1 MTPINQAVGVTLAG
15 FGWRAP
21 AASNPIL
28 DNITLDILPGEA
40 ILITGHS
47 GSGKTTLAH
56 AIAGLLDEEDG
67 EAMGSLDIGGQPAR
81 ALWGKVG
88 LVLQQPDD
96 QTILHRVAD
105 DVAFGLENIGLDPK
119 LMPSR
124 ISEALGQVGL
134 NRPPDFSTEHLSG
147 GQRQRLALAGAL
159 AMRPAILVL
168 DEPLQALDSEGK
180 KQVLDAVAML
190 REATSLT
197 LVVVDHEPSYWLA
210 TVDRVVT
217 LESGR
222 MVSIRDAADVVRT
235 PRTEMVAPTA
245 EPRPPGQSDTV
256 LRAVDLVI
264 GHAGVALPGNHT
276 LAVARGDIVAITGPN
291 AAGKTTLALTLAGL
305 LPGVSGTVTGQHLT
319 PGTGSVDRSRTVA
332 YVPQNPS
339 HHHLESSVGS
349 DIQATPLVQG
359 RGSDE
364 AEAIAT
370 KWAVR
375 LGISHLWERHPQGLS
390 GGEKRR
396 VAIAAA
402 LSQNPDLII
411 FDEPTQSLDDVSW
424 VAFVDLV
431 QEIAREGVAVIIVT
445 HDVDCV
451 RAVGARPYRLDAQK
465 PDIHPPAREV
475 PKASWLANANP
486 VALIAASGVVALGL
500 IITLDVVSA
509 LVAVLL
515 ISGAA
520 FFTKLPPAHVA
531 KRLIPIG
538 LAAFFSGI
546 TIALYGRE
554 AGEVFFAWGL
564 VVVSEG
570 SIELAIATTL
580 RIIAIA
586 TPAVVLFTG
595 IDATRLADGLSQLW
609 RLPERFVIGALA
621 GIRLV
626 QLLGGDY
633 TMLRRT
639 RQSRGLGD
647 VAWWRRI
654 FTDVFTLLV
663 VALRRADTLA
673 LAMEAR
679 GFGSDVPRS
688 HFRPSVWRPGDTVIV
703 AVAALIAVVA
713 VGAAVVT
720 GEFNAILG

>member
-1 MTPINQAVGVTLAG
+1 MTTLDQAAGVTLAG
-15 FGWRAP
+15 FGWLAP
-21 AASNPIL
+21 GAIEPIL
-28 DNITLDILPGEA
+28 DDITLDIHPGEA

-67 EAMGSLDIGGQPAR
+67 EARGLLDIAGQPAK
-81 ALWGKVG
+81 ALPGKVG

-105 DVAFGLENIGLDPK
+105 DIVFGLENCGLHPE
-119 LMPSR
+119 LMPAR

-134 NRPPDFSTEHLSG
+134 NLPPESSTEHLSG

-159 AMRPAILVL
+159 AMRPSILVL

-180 KQVLDAVAML
+180 KQVLDAVTML
-190 REATSLT
+190 RENRSLT
-197 LVVVDHEPSYWLA
+197 LVVVDHEPSYWLS

-217 LESGR
+217 LKSGR
-222 MVSIRDAADVVRT
+222 LVSIQNAAGVVRT
-235 PRTEMVAPTA
+235 PRAEMVTPST
-245 EPRPPGQSDTV
+245 ESPPRLVSDTV

-264 GHAGVALPGNHT
+264 GHAGIALPGSHN
-276 LAVARGDIVAITGPN
+276 LGVARGDIVAITGPN
-291 AAGKTTLALTLAGL
+291 AAGKTTLALTLAGM
-305 LPGVSGTVTGQHLT
+305 LPRVSGTLTAPHLT
-319 PGTGSVDRSRTVA
+319 TGTGSVSRSRTVA
-332 YVPQNPS
+332 FVPQNPS
-339 HHHLESSVGS
+339 HHHLESAVGK
-349 DIQATPLVQG
+349 DIQASPLAQG
-359 RGSDE
+359 RGAEE

-375 LGISHLWERHPQGLS
+375 LGIAHLWNRHPQGLS

-411 FDEPTQSLDDVSW
+411 FDEPTQSLDDMSW
-424 VAFVDLV
+424 VAFVHLV
-431 QEIAREGVAVIIVT
+431 REIALEGVAVIIVT
-445 HDVDCV
+445 HDLDCV
-451 RAVGARPYRLDAQK
+451 RALGAAEYRCDAVTPDTRPAT
-465 PDIHPPAREV
+465 PEV
-475 PKASWLANANP
+475 PRAPWLAKANP
-486 VALIAASGVVALGL
+486 VALIAASGVLALGL

-515 ISGAA
+515 IAGAA

-538 LAAFFSGI
+538 LAAFFSGV

-570 SIELAIATTL
+570 SIELAIATAL

-595 IDATRLADGLSQLW
+595 IDATRLADGLAQLW

-621 GIRLV
+621 AIRLV
-626 QLLGGDY
+626 QLLGRDY
-633 TMLRRT
+633 TTLRQT
-639 RQSRGLGD
+639 RQSRGFGD

-679 GFGSDVPRS
+679 GFGSDHPRS
-688 HFRPSVWRPGDTVIV
+688 HFRTSIWRRGDTVIV
-703 AVAALIAVVA
+703 VVASLIAAVA
-713 VGAAVVT
+713 VGAAVVA
-720 GEFNAILG
+720 GEFNAILW